1 MKKVELKY
9 SDKVYK
15 LQEQLTISNTLYILI
30 ISDRVTDTREDC
42 NLRKPP
48 TGGFLCIHKDRII

>member
-1 MKKVELKY
+1 MELKY